1 MSLDPKQIAVIFG
14 GRSVEHDVSVLTGL
28 QFIDALN
35 PEKFTAL
42 PVYVDAAGDWWTGDA
57 LLKRSFYPLDGEK
70 KKNLTPVYLAVGQEG
85 GARLMK
91 RKSGLLGGRD
101 EKIPVDLVV
110 PAIHGSNGEDG
121 TLQGMLEFAG
131 MAYAGAPALA
141 SAAAMDKA
149 FTKTLL
155 AGLPGGKAVPVLPH
169 AIIPRPDEGV
179 HLTAEMV
186 DAALGDLLETT
197 GSQGFPL
204 FVKPQ
209 HLGSSIG
216 IAGAADMD
224 AMLAALLNIF
234 RMDNAAIVEPMVRN
248 LVEYNVAVANIAG
261 KTRLSAIERP
271 IVEGDRLDFAAKYMA
286 GGEGGPKLDQTPSEG
301 MMNQNRVIDPPE
313 LTTSQRKTIETS
325 ALVAYE
331 ALGLAGSA
339 RIDFLADSESGEIW
353 FNEINTIP
361 GSFANY
367 LWQAAE
373 PPVNFTALTEAMIE
387 EGFAL
392 AERRRGDTGAGAAG
406 GAIFGRN

>member
-1 MSLDPKQIAVIFG
+1 MSMAPKQIAVIFG

-28 QFIDALN
+28 QFIEAVN
-35 PEKFTAL
+35 PDKFAAL
-42 PVYVDAAGDWWTGDA
+42 PVYVDAAGGWWTGDA

-70 KKNLTPVYLAVGQEG
+70 KKTLTPVYLAVGQTNV
-85 GARLMK
+85 ARLMK

-101 EKIPVDLVV
+101 EEIPVDLVV

-131 MAYAGAPALA
+131 IAYAGAPALA

-155 AGLPGGKAVPVLPH
+155 AGLAGGKAVPVLPH
-169 AIIPRPDEGV
+169 AIIPRPGEGM
-179 HLTAEMV
+179 HLTAEIIEKS
-186 DAALGDLLETT
+186 LGDLLETH
-197 GSQGFPL
+197 GFPL

-216 IAGAADMD
+216 IAAAPDMD

-234 RMDNAAIVEPMVRN
+234 RMDNAAIIEPMVRN
-248 LVEYNVAVANIAG
+248 LVEYNVAVAHIGG

-286 GGEGGPKLDQTPSEG
+286 GGDGGPKLDNAPSEG

-373 PPVNFTALTEAMIE
+373 PPVSFTALTEAMIE